1 MKKRRLIYIDQLV
14 GPTSLDIINALCRF
28 YEVHLYYGGIIITYA
43 TLDPAV
49 KCFKRIPYSKKTF
62 LKRIISWFAF
72 YFTTLP
78 FVLFKRNK
86 DSIFLVSNPP
96 LNPFVGYFFN
106 RLLGTRFSLL
116 LWDIYPDII
125 IQSNYISKTSLI
137 ARIWSKWNTIAFPK
151 AHRIFTVSENLSR
164 EIIKYAR
171 ENMDHVKIVPNWVDI
186 EEIKPVPKDQNP
198 FIRQH
203 KLENTFIVMYS
214 GNMGKTHDI
223 ETIVETARLLKQ
235 KPGIQFL
242 LIGDGEKKPKLVK
255 TVTEGNMTNV
265 KILPFQ
271 DPEMF
276 KYSIACANI
285 GFVTLS
291 EGFENYSVP
300 SKTYYLMAT
309 GCIIFAIAKKESEME
324 VIVNKYDCGFRFNPG
339 SAPEIA
345 AKLLELYSDHALQNK
360 MSCNARL
367 AAGNFTRENANIIAH
382 EVYGE

>member
-1 MKKRRLIYIDQLV
+1 MSAKKRLIYIDQLV
-14 GPTSLDIINALCRF
+14 GPTSLDIINALSKY

-43 TLDPAV
+43 ALDPAV
-49 KCFKRIPYSKKTF
+49 KCFKRFPYSKKSF
-62 LKRIISWFAF
+62 LKRICSWFAF
-72 YFTTLP
+72 YITTLP

-86 DSIFLVSNPP
+86 DSLFLVSNPP
-96 LNPFVGYFFN
+96 LNFLVGYVFN
-106 RLLGTRFSLL
+106 RLAGTKFNLL

-125 IQSNYISKTSLI
+125 IQSNYVSKTSVV
-137 ARIWSKWNTIAFPK
+137 ARLWARLNTIAFPK

-164 EIIKYAR
+164 EISKYS
-171 ENMDHVKIVPNWVDI
+171 NGSMNNVKIVPNWVDI
-186 EEIKPVPKDQNP
+186 EEIKPIPKDQNP

-203 KLENTFIVMYS
+203 QLENTFIVMYS

-223 ETIVETARLLKQ
+223 ETIIETARLLRDH
-235 KPGIQFL
+235 PGIQFL

-255 TVTEGNMTNV
+255 TVAEENMTNI

-300 SKTYYLMAT
+300 SKTYYLMAA
-309 GCIIFAIAKKESEME
+309 GCIIFAIANKESEME
-324 VIVNKYDCGFRFNPG
+324 VIVNKFDCGYRFNPG
-339 SAPEIA
+339 SAADIA
-345 AKLLELYSDHALQNK
+345 AKVLVLYSNHELQNT
-360 MSCNARL
+360 MSYNARL
-367 AAGNFTRENANIIAH
+367 AAGNFTMENANIIAN
-382 EVYGE
+382 EVYR

>member
-1 MKKRRLIYIDQLV
+1 MSAKKRLIYIDHLV
-14 GPTSLDIINALCRF
+14 GPTSLDIINALSKY

-43 TLDPAV
+43 ALDPAV
-49 KCFKRIPYSKKTF
+49 KCFKRFPYSKKSF
-62 LKRIISWFAF
+62 LKRICSWFAF
-72 YFTTLP
+72 YITTLP

-86 DSIFLVSNPP
+86 DSLFLVSNPP
-96 LNPFVGYFFN
+96 LNFLVGYVFN
-106 RLLGTRFSLL
+106 RLAGTKFNLL

-125 IQSNYISKTSLI
+125 IQSNYVSKTSVV
-137 ARIWSKWNTIAFPK
+137 ARLWARLNTIAFPK

-164 EIIKYAR
+164 EISKYS
-171 ENMDHVKIVPNWVDI
+171 NGSMNNVKIVPNWVDI
-186 EEIKPVPKDQNP
+186 EEIKPIPKDQNP

-203 KLENTFIVMYS
+203 QLENTFIVMYS

-223 ETIVETARLLKQ
+223 ETIIETARLLRDH
-235 KPGIQFL
+235 PGIQFL

-255 TVTEGNMTNV
+255 TVAEENMTNI

-300 SKTYYLMAT
+300 SKTYYLMAA
-309 GCIIFAIAKKESEME
+309 GCIIFAIANKESEME
-324 VIVNKYDCGFRFNPG
+324 VIVNKFDCGYRFNPG
-339 SAPEIA
+339 SAADIA
-345 AKLLELYSDHALQNK
+345 AKVLVLYSNHELQNT
-360 MSCNARL
+360 MSYNARL
-367 AAGNFTRENANIIAH
+367 AAGNFTMENANIIAN
-382 EVYGE
+382 EVYR